1 MLEKIEKLLEKRD
14 ILLTGGGGVGKSYL
28 CENLAKKAKR
38 ESKQVV
44 VLGSTGVSAVNVNG
58 QTIHSFFAFG
68 ICSSLHE
75 LSKHDKYA
83 KNRLGEIKKILS
95 RCDLLIIDEI
105 SMVSSSLLDMIQYRL
120 RNAGFKGRIL
130 FVGDFFQLPP
140 VFSKKGT
147 SLLDN
152 NGYAF
157 QSSAWEFFNP
167 LIVELTV
174 TKRTKDRDFFKI
186 LNKIRWA
193 NVDKEVI
200 DYLRKLRKNSSLLES
215 DATVLFARNAEADR
229 MNLKKLQEL
238 KGEPVLLRAK
248 EKLHVKSLHVKK
260 IESWKRSL
268 PVPCDLTLKIGAK
281 VLFCTNKWQKYY
293 NGERGVVREIGDDYV
308 LVEKD
313 NSLVKVDR
321 MEYTM
326 SENIILNGDIEEKPL
341 VSIEQFPLKLAY
353 AITIHKSQ
361 GMSIDELICNI
372 DNIFE
377 KSQFYVA
384 ISRAK
389 NPKKLYLDLSYGDFD
404 RWVVRITKISQ
415 SVIDFYKNYEILRI
429 EEENKKENLL
439 YFEDERG

>member
-1 MLEKIEKLLEKRD
+1 MLKKIEKILETRD
-14 ILLTGGGGVGKSYL
+14 VLLTGGGGVGKSYL
-28 CENLAKKAKR
+28 SEKLAKKAKK

-68 ICSSLHE
+68 ISNSLEE
-75 LSKHDKYA
+75 LNKHDKYN
-83 KNRLGEIKKILS
+83 KNRLPEIKKILS
-95 RCDLLIIDEI
+95 KCDLLIIDEI

-120 RNAGFKGRIL
+120 RNGGFRGRVL

-140 VFSKKGT
+140 VFKNRNN
-147 SLLDN
+147 SLLND

-157 QSSAWEFFNP
+157 ESSAWEYLNP
-167 LIVELTV
+167 LVIELTE
-174 TKRTKDRDFFKI
+174 TKRTKDREFFKI
-186 LNKIRWA
+186 LNRIRWA
-193 NVDKEVI
+193 FIDKEVI
-200 DYLRKLRKNSSLLES
+200 DYLQGLRKNNNILDSG
-215 DATVLFARNAEADR
+215 ATILFARNAEADR

-238 KGEPVLLRAK
+238 EGEEVLIKAK
-248 EKLHVKSLHVKK
+248 ETLHVKSLHENKINNWKK
-260 IESWKRSL
+260 SL
-268 PVPCDLTLKIGAK
+268 PIPCDLTLKIGAK

-293 NGERGVVREIGDDYV
+293 NGERGIVREIGNDYV
-308 LVEKD
+308 LVEKED
-313 NSLVKVDR
+313 DFVRVDR

-326 SENIILNGDIEEKPL
+326 SENIILNDKVEEKPL

-361 GMSIDELICNI
+361 GMSIDELVCNI

-389 NPKKLYLDLSYGDFD
+389 NPKKLYLDLNYGDLE
-404 RWVVRITKISQ
+404 RWIVRITQVSQ
-415 SVIDFYKNYEILRI
+415 KVIDFYKNSEVLKI
-429 EEENKKENLL
+429 EEDKNLL
-439 YFEDERG
+439 YFQE

>member
-1 MLEKIEKLLEKRD
+1 MLKKIEKILETRD
-14 ILLTGGGGVGKSYL
+14 VLLTGGGGVGKSYL
-28 CENLAKKAKR
+28 SEKLAKKAKK

-68 ICSSLHE
+68 ISNSLEE
-75 LSKHDKYA
+75 LNKHDKYN
-83 KNRLGEIKKILS
+83 KNRLPEIKKILS
-95 RCDLLIIDEI
+95 KCDLLIIDEI

-120 RNAGFKGRIL
+120 RNGSFRGRVL

-140 VFSKKGT
+140 VFKNRNN
-147 SLLDN
+147 SLLND

-157 QSSAWEFFNP
+157 ESSAWEYLNP
-167 LIVELTV
+167 LVIELTE
-174 TKRTKDRDFFKI
+174 TKRTKDREFFKI
-186 LNKIRWA
+186 LNRIRWA
-193 NVDKEVI
+193 FIDKEVI
-200 DYLRKLRKNSSLLES
+200 DYLQGLRKNNNIL
-215 DATVLFARNAEADR
+215 DGGATILFARNAEADR

-238 KGEPVLLRAK
+238 EGEEVLIKAK
-248 EKLHVKSLHVKK
+248 ETLHVKSLHENKINNWKK
-260 IESWKRSL
+260 SL
-268 PVPCDLTLKIGAK
+268 PIPCDLTLKIGAK

-293 NGERGVVREIGDDYV
+293 NGERGIVREIGNDYV
-308 LVEKD
+308 LVEKED
-313 NSLVKVDR
+313 DFVRVDR

-326 SENIILNGDIEEKPL
+326 SENIILNDKVEEKPL

-361 GMSIDELICNI
+361 GMSIDELVCNI

-389 NPKKLYLDLSYGDFD
+389 NPKKLYLDLNYGDLE
-404 RWVVRITKISQ
+404 RWIVRITQVSQ
-415 SVIDFYKNYEILRI
+415 KVIDFYKNSEVLKI
-429 EEENKKENLL
+429 EEDKNLL
-439 YFEDERG
+439 YFQE

>member
-1 MLEKIEKLLEKRD
+1 MLEKIEKILETRD
-14 ILLTGGGGVGKSYL
+14 VLLTGGGGVGKSYL
-28 CENLAKKAKR
+28 SEKLAKKAKK

-68 ICSSLHE
+68 ICSSLEE
-75 LSKHDKYA
+75 LVKHDKYN
-83 KNRLGEIKKILS
+83 KNRLPEIKKILS
-95 RCDLLIIDEI
+95 KCDLLIIDEI

-120 RNAGFKGRIL
+120 RNGGFRGRIL

-140 VFSKKGT
+140 VIKGRNN
-147 SLLDN
+147 SLLDS

-157 QSSAWEFFNP
+157 ESSAWEYLNP
-167 LIVELTV
+167 LIIELSE
-174 TKRTKDRDFFKI
+174 TKRTKDREFFKI

-193 NVDKEVI
+193 SIDKEVI
-200 DYLRKLRKNSSLLES
+200 DYLQRLRDNSKVLG
-215 DATVLFARNAEADR
+215 DGATVLFARNAEADK
-229 MNLKKLQEL
+229 MNLKRLSEL
-238 KGEPVLLRAK
+238 KGKEVLIKAK
-248 EKLHVKSLHVKK
+248 ETLHVKSLHSNKIKNWKK
-260 IESWKRSL
+260 SL
-268 PVPCDLTLKIGAK
+268 PISCDLVLKIGAK

-293 NGERGVVREIGDDYV
+293 NGERGVVREIGDDYI
-308 LVEKD
+308 LVEKED
-313 NSLVKVDR
+313 GFVRVDR

-326 SENIILNGDIEEKPL
+326 SENIILNDKVEEKPL

-361 GMSIDELICNI
+361 GMSIDELVCNI

-389 NPKKLYLDLSYGDFD
+389 NPKKLYLDLNYGDLE
-404 RWVVRITKISQ
+404 RWIKRITQVSQ
-415 SVIDFYKNYEILRI
+415 KVVDFYKNSEVLKI
-429 EEENKKENLL
+429 EEDKNLL
-439 YFEDERG
+439 YFEK

>member
-1 MLEKIEKLLEKRD
+1 MKMLEKIEKILETRD

-28 CENLAKKAKR
+28 SEKLAKKAKK

-68 ICSSLHE
+68 ISNSLEE
-75 LSKHDKYA
+75 LNKHDKYN
-83 KNRLGEIKKILS
+83 KNRLPEIKKILS

-120 RNAGFKGRIL
+120 RNGGFKGRVL

-140 VFSKKGT
+140 VFKKKDK
-147 SLLDN
+147 SLLNN

-157 QSSAWEFFNP
+157 ESSAWEYLNP
-167 LIVELTV
+167 IVIELTE
-174 TKRTKDRDFFKI
+174 TKRTKDKDFFKI

-193 NVDKEVI
+193 FIDEEVI
-200 DYLRKLRKNSSLLES
+200 SYLQVLRDNNDILDSG
-215 DATVLFARNAEADR
+215 ATVLFARNAEADK
-229 MNLKKLQEL
+229 MNLKKLKEL
-238 KGEPVLLRAK
+238 KGKEILIKAK
-248 EKLHVKSLHVKK
+248 ETLHVKSLHENK
-260 IESWKRSL
+260 INSWKKSL

-293 NGERGVVREIGDDYV
+293 NGERGIVREIGDDYV
-308 LVEKD
+308 LVEKED
-313 NSLVKVDR
+313 DFVRVDR

-326 SENIILNGDIEEKPL
+326 SENIILNDKVEEKPL

-361 GMSIDELICNI
+361 GMSIDELVCNI

-389 NPKKLYLDLSYGDFD
+389 NPKKLYLDLNYGDLE
-404 RWVVRITKISQ
+404 RWIVRITQVSQ
-415 SVIDFYKNYEILRI
+415 KVIDFYKNSEVLKI
-429 EEENKKENLL
+429 EEDKNLL
-439 YFEDERG
+439 YFEK

>member
-1 MLEKIEKLLEKRD
+1 MLKKIEKILETRD
-14 ILLTGGGGVGKSYL
+14 VLLTGGGGVGKSYL
-28 CENLAKKAKR
+28 SEKLAKKAKK

-68 ICSSLHE
+68 ISNSLEE
-75 LSKHDKYA
+75 LNKHDKYN
-83 KNRLGEIKKILS
+83 KNRLPEIKKILS
-95 RCDLLIIDEI
+95 KCDLLIIDEI

-120 RNAGFKGRIL
+120 RNGGFRGRVL

-140 VFSKKGT
+140 VFKKRNN
-147 SLLDN
+147 SLLDS

-157 QSSAWEFFNP
+157 ESSAWEYLNP
-167 LIVELTV
+167 LVVELTE
-174 TKRTKDRDFFKI
+174 TKRTKDREFFKI

-193 NVDKEVI
+193 YVDKEVI
-200 DYLRKLRKNSSLLES
+200 NYLQGLRNNNSILDSGT
-215 DATVLFARNAEADR
+215 TVLFARNAEADK

-238 KGEPVLLRAK
+238 EGKEILIKAK
-248 EKLHVKSLHVKK
+248 ETLHVKTLHENKINNWKK
-260 IESWKRSL
+260 SL

-293 NGERGVVREIGDDYV
+293 NGERGIVREIGDDYV
-308 LVEKD
+308 LVEKED
-313 NSLVKVDR
+313 DFVRVDR

-326 SENIILNGDIEEKPL
+326 NENIILNDKVEEKPL

-361 GMSIDELICNI
+361 GMSIDELVCNI

-389 NPKKLYLDLSYGDFD
+389 NPKKLYLDLSYGDLE
-404 RWVVRITKISQ
+404 RWILRITQVSQ
-415 SVIDFYKNYEILRI
+415 KVIDFYKNSEVLKI
-429 EEENKKENLL
+429 EEDKNLL
-439 YFEDERG
+439 YFEK